1 MFMNPPRKRS
11 LLIMEGMNL
20 IPEKAEF
27 TPFFY
32 GKLNAEYGLAAH
44 RFNCFDKRLENH
56 PRSFDPDRV
65 HL

>member
-1 MFMNPPRKRS
+1 
-11 LLIMEGMNL
+11 MEGMNL